1 MASLMPNGEMIRRL
15 RAARGWT
22 QVTLAEKC
30 DCSDRTIA
38 NVEKGKSTSSSM
50 IEAIAKAFEIDPS
63 ELIRRDS
70 TMPSDLPST
79 DKPFDP
85 DRTPKIGPG
94 APGEP
99 GTLAPPP

>member
-1 MASLMPNGEMIRRL
+1 MPNGEMIRRL

-22 QVTLAEKC
+22 QVELAERC

-50 IEAIAKAFEIDPS
+50 IDAIAKAFEIDPS
-63 ELIRRDS
+63 ELIRS
-70 TMPSDLPST
+70 GPLMAFDLPST

-85 DRTPKIGPG
+85 DRTPKTGDG

-99 GTLAPPP
+99 GSLAPPP